1 MIIMDI
7 LFFLVK
13 LYADTTT
20 EVQKKVLIF
29 QQVSQKIT
37 IILKNLNLFISVSDP
52 IKLVIITSD

>member
-1 MIIMDI
+1 MDI

-37 IILKNLNLFISVSDP
+37 ITLKNLNLFISVSDP